1 MLEQDAS
8 ESSDSEFDSRAS
20 ASVPIAGATRAKV
33 PRRRGEWTAVRVR
46 KNRHLPLPNELNE
59 LWNCAFQK
67 RRSLLP
73 TTVLRPSTDPL
84 GALDD
89 PAAGAYRRVAMIHY
103 PKRYWGLPLAFRW
116 FGSPFPRTIPF
127 VALSVGLTTAL
138 QLAGEWKRTIVDAFG
153 HPYPFQVY
161 AFVIGFLVVLRTN
174 HALARFMEARGAV
187 EQMQS
192 KLADAALMLQ
202 AFDGVAGGDE
212 KKTDDGRRFGARA
225 PPDGSDAFIARIV
238 HLLSLLH
245 ALALQQLRGD
255 EDVRNLVAARQRR
268 GNGVDLAPAEGGDA
282 SGVAADVV
290 VVAERAD
297 ETRAASSS
305 AAAASVSKTTTDV
318 TDANDRVVRV
328 VLTGE
333 EFAKHTPSR
342 TTYNL
347 GGAFH
352 QTAAVA
358 DAHQNRAN
366 LLSAFS
372 LTEADDA
379 WRACCAATPLAVVG
393 GVDGAE
399 LAALQRLDCD
409 RAYLVMSWIQAH
421 VVARAEDAEGLRVPP
436 PVLSRVYQ
444 TLSEGMLGF
453 NQADKL
459 AKTPFP
465 MPYAQML
472 TVLLLVFNVTLPV
485 MIAGNVNA
493 LWLGVVV
500 SAVSVAAYQ
509 GLNETARELEDPFK
523 PTHANDLG
531 LPQLQAMFN
540 SKVRAA
546 TPGANAL
553 IDQIEQMKAVRSVE
567 RRE

>member
-1 MLEQDAS
+1 VLEQDAS
-8 ESSDSEFDSRAS
+8 ESSDSEFGSRAS

-46 KNRHLPLPNELNE
+46 KNRHLPRTNELNE
-59 LWNCAFQK
+59 TWNCAFQK

-103 PKRYWGLPLAFRW
+103 PKRYWGLPLALRW

-174 HALARFMEARGAV
+174 HALARFMEARGGV

-192 KLADAALMLQ
+192 KWADAALMLQ
-202 AFDGVAGGDE
+202 AFDGVAGGDK
-212 KKTDDGRRFGARA
+212 KKT
-225 PPDGSDAFIARIV
+225 DGSDAFIARIV

-268 GNGVDLAPAEGGDA
+268 GNGVDLAPAAGGDA

-305 AAAASVSKTTTDV
+305 AAAAS
-318 TDANDRVVRV
+318 DRVVRV
-328 VLTGE
+328 VLAGE
-333 EFAKHTPSR
+333 AFAKRTPSR
-342 TTYNL
+342 ATYNL

-393 GVDGAE
+393 GVDGTE
-399 LAALQRLDCD
+399 LAALRRLDCD

-421 VVARAEDAEGLRVPP
+421 IVARAEDAEGLRVPP

-546 TPGANAL
+546 TPGASAL
-553 IDQIEQMKAVRSVE
+553 IDQMEQMKAVRSVE

>member
-1 MLEQDAS
+1 MP
-8 ESSDSEFDSRAS
+8 RAS
-20 ASVPIAGATRAKV
+20 FAA
-33 PRRRGEWTAVRVR
+33 
-46 KNRHLPLPNELNE
+46 
-59 LWNCAFQK
+59 
-67 RRSLLP
+67 
-73 TTVLRPSTDPL
+73 STDPL
-84 GALDD
+84 GALDV

-127 VALSVGLTTAL
+127 AVLSVGITTLL
-138 QLAGEWKRTIVDAFG
+138 QLADDWKRTIVDAFG

-174 HALARFMEARGAV
+174 HALARFMEARAAV

-202 AFDGVAGGDE
+202 AFDGVAGAE
-212 KKTDDGRRFGARA
+212 KPT
-225 PPDGSDAFIARIV
+225 DGSDAFVARIV

-255 EDVRNLVAARQRR
+255 EDMRNLVVAARRR
-268 GNGVDLAPAEGGDA
+268 GNGADLAPA
-282 SGVAADVV
+282 
-290 VVAERAD
+290 AERAED
-297 ETRAASSS
+297 ETADAAADARAATNGTPNETE
-305 AAAASVSKTTTDV
+305 ATKTN
-318 TDANDRVVRV
+318 DAVVDV
-328 VLTGE
+328 VLTTSE
-333 EFAKHTPSR
+333 VATRARKSR
-342 TTYNL
+342 SACNL

-358 DAHQNRAN
+358 DAHHARRK

-379 WRACCAATPLAVVG
+379 WRACCAVTPLAVVG
-393 GVDGAE
+393 GVDAGE
-399 LAALQRLDCD
+399 LAVLQRLDCD
-409 RAYLVMSWIQAH
+409 RAYLVMSWIQSH
-421 VVARAEDAEGLRVPP
+421 IVARAEDAEGLRVPP

-444 TLSEGMLGF
+444 TLSDGMLGL

-485 MIAGNVNA
+485 MIAANVDA
-493 LWLGVVV
+493 LWLAVAVA
-500 SAVSVAAYQ
+500 AVSVVAYQ

-546 TPGANAL
+546 TPGASAL
-553 IDQIEQMKAVRSVE
+553 IDQMEQMKALRSVE
-567 RRE
+567 RGK

>member
-1 MLEQDAS
+1 
-8 ESSDSEFDSRAS
+8 
-20 ASVPIAGATRAKV
+20 
-33 PRRRGEWTAVRVR
+33 
-46 KNRHLPLPNELNE
+46 
-59 LWNCAFQK
+59 
-67 RRSLLP
+67 
-73 TTVLRPSTDPL
+73 
-84 GALDD
+84 
-89 PAAGAYRRVAMIHY
+89 MIHY
-103 PKRYWGLPLAFRW
+103 AKRYWGLPLAFRW

-127 VALSVGLTTAL
+127 AALSVAITTLL
-138 QLAGEWKRTIVDAFG
+138 QLADDWKATIVDAFG

-192 KLADAALMLQ
+192 KWADAVLMLQ
-202 AFDGVAGGDE
+202 AFDGVAGGVKSWDS
-212 KKTDDGRRFGARA
+212 GRRYGAHA
-225 PPDGSDAFIARIV
+225 PSDGTDAFVARIV

-255 EDVRNLVAARQRR
+255 EDMRNLVVARQRR
-268 GNGVDLAPAEGGDA
+268 GNGVDVAPAISSSDA
-282 SGVAADVV
+282 NADFAADVV
-290 VVAERAD
+290 AVATGDDDASIERGERREG
-297 ETRAASSS
+297 ETS
-305 AAAASVSKTTTDV
+305 
-318 TDANDRVVRV
+318 RVVRV

-333 EFAKHTPSR
+333 AFAKHRSR
-342 TTYNL
+342 STYNL

-358 DAHQNRAN
+358 DAHHHRGK

-372 LTEADDA
+372 LTEADDK

-409 RAYLVMSWIQAH
+409 RAYLVMSWIHAL
-421 VVARAEDAEGLRVPP
+421 VVARAEETEGLRVPA

-444 TLSEGMLGF
+444 TLSDGMLGF

-472 TVLLLVFNVTLPV
+472 TVLLLVFNVTQPV

-493 LWLGVVV
+493 LWLALVMNVV
-500 SAVSVAAYQ
+500 SVVAYQ

-546 TPGANAL
+546 TPGASAQ
-553 IDQIEQMKAVRSVE
+553 IDQLEQMKAVRSVE

>member
-8 ESSDSEFDSRAS
+8 ESSDSEFGSRAS

-46 KNRHLPLPNELNE
+46 EKSAPSLPNELNE

-192 KLADAALMLQ
+192 KWADAALMLQ

-212 KKTDDGRRFGARA
+212 KKTDAGRRFGARA

-282 SGVAADVV
+282 SGVAADVAV
-290 VVAERAD
+290 TAERAD
-297 ETRAASSS
+297 ENETRAASSS
-305 AAAASVSKTTTDV
+305 AANQAAS
-318 TDANDRVVRV
+318 DRVVRV

-333 EFAKHTPSR
+333 ALTDEAKRTSSR
-342 TTYNL
+342 STYNL

-372 LTEADDA
+372 LTEADHA

-399 LAALQRLDCD
+399 LAALRRLDCD

-421 VVARAEDAEGLRVPP
+421 IVARAEDAEGLRVPP

-444 TLSEGMLGF
+444 TLSEGALGF

-485 MIAGNVNA
+485 MIAGNINA

-546 TPGANAL
+546 TPGASAL
-553 IDQIEQMKAVRSVE
+553 IEQMEQMKAVRSVE